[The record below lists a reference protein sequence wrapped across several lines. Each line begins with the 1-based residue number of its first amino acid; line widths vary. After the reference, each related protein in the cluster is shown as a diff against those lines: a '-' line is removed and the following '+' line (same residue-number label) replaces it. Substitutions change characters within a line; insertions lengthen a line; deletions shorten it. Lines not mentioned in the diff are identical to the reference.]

1 MENLMKSSRI
11 FGVVATVLS
20 SALGIGSVATGCG
33 SGDDSGTAAPGGA
46 DATADAV
53 HEDSPS
59 GDGGTGDASA
69 KVDSSL
75 DGTVAV
81 DGASTTDGASIVDA
95 TTVDADGGL
104 TDGDASTDATG
115 TTDAVADAGPDSS
128 ALLAFPTQLAAAVCQ
143 SYAACCFGADAA
155 AFDQAKCMSQQ
166 IVGGPGGVNADTTIL
181 DAGHVTF
188 NQTSATAC
196 LARINSIT
204 AACPGA
210 NSLTGPA
217 YSALLQ
223 DCFAALSGTLDAG
236 APCQAAVECTTG
248 NFCLKDG
255 GAGPGVCSPLRT
267 TGGPCGD
274 LGNTDCNFITSLEE
288 SACSYR
294 GSGNTDSSCSY
305 IEWDAGPACF
315 PASQWTC
322 QPQGALNA
330 QCAVDVDCQS
340 TSCDP
345 NANTCVNARQWI
357 PALACTDLT
366 IVDAG
371 GQ

>member
-1 MENLMKSSRI
+1 MKSSRI

-305 IEWDAGPACF
+305 IKWMQAR
-315 PASQWTC
+315 PASRH
-322 QPQGALNA
+322 
-330 QCAVDVDCQS
+330 
-340 TSCDP
+340 P
-345 NANTCVNARQWI
+345 NGHASPRER
-357 PALACTDLT
+357 
-366 IVDAG
+366 
-371 GQ
+371 